1 MNDKEKNF
9 DLVDNKQASG
19 GNLGLKT
26 VNSRVT
32 NLNILICCMFAL
44 TIAIAVC
51 AFGFAAHS
59 YHEMKDIKG
68 NIGINKKG
76 K

>member
-9 DLVDNKQASG
+9 DLVEKPNAG
-19 GNLGLKT
+19 ATVGLKS

-68 NIGINKKG
+68 NNNNYFFPS
-76 K
+76 

>member
-9 DLVDNKQASG
+9 DLVEKQGSG
-19 GNLGLKT
+19 GTVGLKS

-68 NIGINKKG
+68 KMKFIK
-76 K
+76 